1 MKNYKVEV
9 WFKFVS
15 NGEIE
20 KDFDVHYVNALSIE
34 HAKMLVTEMYG
45 SKYIPYSFEIEEKF
59 TMTKEILF
67 NLTNPN

>member
-15 NGEIE
+15 NGQIE
-20 KDFDVHYVNALSIE
+20 KDFDIHYVSALSTE

-45 SKYIPYSFEIEEKF
+45 SKYIPYSFEIAENF
-59 TMTKEILF
+59 TITKEILF